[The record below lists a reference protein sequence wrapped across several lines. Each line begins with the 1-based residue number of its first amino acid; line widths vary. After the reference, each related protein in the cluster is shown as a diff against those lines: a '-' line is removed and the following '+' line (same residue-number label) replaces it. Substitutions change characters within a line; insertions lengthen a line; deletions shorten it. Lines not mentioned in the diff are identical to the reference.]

1 MDTLFYPGR
10 GSISAPLIRNQ
21 IAALAGDAPTVS
33 LSGFRGRNPSA
44 NNGWSEIRVS
54 SGSKHS
60 IAHMYKVGNREVFS
74 TFGVFLSSHRRDRQ
88 VGIQKGFFM
97 VNSPIA
103 SCLS

>member
-60 IAHMYKVGNREVFS
+60 IAHMYKGGNGKVFP
-74 TFGVFLSSHRRDRQ
+74 TFGAFLSFHRRDQQ
-88 VGIQKGFFM
+88 VCIQKGF
-97 VNSPIA
+97 
-103 SCLS
+103 LW